1 MKQIFFE
8 SIPDMVKS
16 VIKGRV
22 TQTRRVVFLSM
33 VTDMSDKVTLGTD
46 KKGRCILQKN
56 NESSIYT
63 KYTKFDIGDTLAV
76 GQSYKT
82 CYEEVLETVKDKA
95 LKESLREFTSFI
107 SKDSVPSESARHHLR
122 IRNIRLERMQDIS
135 EKDCLASGIH
145 PVFKDSDDGDV
156 CCGYTHSQASFVKPY
171 QVYATPL
178 EAYKALVCI
187 KYGQDMWQRNS
198 YVVVYDFELID

>member
-8 SIPDMVKS
+8 SIPDMSKS

-22 TQTRRVVFLSM
+22 TQTRRVVLLSA
-33 VTDMSDKVTLGTD
+33 VTDMSAKVTLGTD
-46 KKGRCILQKN
+46 KKGRCILQYN

-63 KYTKFDIGDTLAV
+63 DFNIGDTLAV
-76 GQSYKT
+76 GQSYRT

-95 LKESLREFTSFI
+95 LKESLREFTAFI
-107 SKDSVPSESARHHLR
+107 SQDSVPSLRVRHHLR

-135 EKDCLASGIH
+135 EKDCLASGVQS
-145 PVFKDSDDGDV
+145 VFKDSDDGDV
-156 CCGYTHSQASFVKPY
+156 FCGYTHSQATFIEPS
-171 QVYATPL
+171 QIYATPL

-187 KYGQDMWQRNS
+187 NYGQNMWQRNP

>member
-8 SIPDMVKS
+8 SIPDMSKS

-22 TQTRRVVFLSM
+22 TQTRRVVLLSG
-33 VTDMSDKVTLGTD
+33 VTDMSAKVTLSTD
-46 KKGRCILQKN
+46 KKGRCILQYN

-63 KYTKFDIGDTLAV
+63 DFNIGDTLAV
-76 GQSYKT
+76 GQSYRT

-95 LKESLREFTSFI
+95 LKESLREFTAFI
-107 SKDSVPSESARHHLR
+107 SQDSVPFKSARHHLR

-156 CCGYTHSQASFVKPY
+156 FCGYTYSQAMFVEPY
-171 QVYATPL
+171 HIYATSL

-187 KYGQDMWQRNS
+187 NKGQNMWQRNP